1 MNLNHTVKV
10 VGSVILSAVMAG
22 SMMPIYATETTTDDN
37 PTEKQETVYAVL
49 NSDGSMSDT
58 IVSSWLHDED
68 GINNIKETL
77 NLKNVKNIKTDE
89 EPSKSGNTYT
99 WNADG
104 NDVYYQGNATQTLPV
119 TLKIKY
125 ELDGKEMSSSDMEG
139 KSGHLKLTITFTNNQ
154 SETKTINGKSIVIH
168 PSYLAG
174 GIINMNTGNYTNV
187 KCEQGKIVNDGSNE
201 ILAFANIPGLNET
214 LESAGLSEVSDKL
227 GISDTVSVE
236 ADVED
241 FDLGSIM
248 IGMTNEIDLEEEL
261 GSIDSVSEL
270 TSGMDELM
278 SAEEQLVD
286 GSKQL
291 YDGTTELKEEA
302 SPLTSSSGQV
312 RTLASG
318 VIQLNDGV
326 KKLQTGVSSYT
337 SGVSA
342 LDAGVAQLY
351 AIPTGAGQIKAGMTT
366 STKDETGED
375 QPSLVD
381 GTKALTAGL
390 GKMLDTLNST
400 DVTKTVSGMSTMLT
414 EAKTALQGKDGK
426 GGLVGTLAK
435 DKTTLETMQDQL
447 KNAKEQIS
455 GLTTLKEQ
463 LATLSQSIV
472 DKEDQNNNAVAKDNE
487 KIGEVNNQIN
497 TIKSSLISS
506 IDASITALTTAK
518 ENAESVDDQN
528 AIQTQIEA
536 LNTQK
541 TVVNNVSTIESLE
554 TLQTLTDE
562 FTKLNSALTTID
574 STVSSMD
581 TLVSDSLKAIG
592 DAESGLTKDV
602 NDSLATID
610 ALETKLSGATTTI
623 TSMQTLLGELK
634 AGVTE
639 LYNGAVKIQGGTET
653 VVESIGSLQT
663 QSQNGIDQ
671 VKAGT
676 SKLTSNNDTLNSGL
690 STVSDATGTLA
701 GQSDTF
707 TEMAD
712 GLDTLAEAFE
722 TLNSGAQELYE
733 GQTQFKSEGLDQLQ
747 EKVNLGVDELNTLE
761 SVLDEIKAMNK
772 KYSSYSGAPE
782 GATVTTRYVF
792 RTKEDE

>member
-286 GSKQL
+286 GSQQL
-291 YDGTTELKEEA
+291 ADGTSQMNDGIK
-302 SPLTSSSGQV
+302 
-312 RTLASG
+312 TLQSG
-318 VIQLNDGV
+318 V
-326 KKLQTGVSSYT
+326 TSYT
-337 SGVSA
+337 SGTSLLADGIKSLYKITDGVSQVQAGVSGKSTTTSSNLLDGATQLNEGLKQLKEQTDGISETQLDDLQKNLETAKNTLTDMQSTLTTDSAKLTGLQTSLEEATKTLDSLQKDTTLSNQITQLATDVAALNNQINGKDGKSGLNGTIAADNERIQSAVTNINNQIDTINSSITGSVSSAQTNIDDAYYKAISA
-342 LDAGVAQLY
+342 LQEAKSATSDTSEQAKIETEIQNLQNNKPTVATPTYLSHVSIDDLKTLTALDSSQIVKDAQDISNTLSTLGKSLSAMQTKLGTAKDTMSELDDDITKSLKQVDAMSQMISGIDTSMNYKEMMTKLKSAASQLY
-351 AIPTGAGQIKAGMTT
+351 AGSTQLLGGVQNLNAGITQLQTQSKSGI
-366 STKDETGED
+366 
-375 QPSLVD
+375 
-381 GTKALTAGL
+381 
-390 GKMLDTLNST
+390 DTLNS
-400 DVTKTVSGMSTMLT
+400 G
-414 EAKTALQGKDGK
+414 A
-426 GGLVGTLAK
+426 
-435 DKTTLETMQDQL
+435 
-447 KNAKEQIS
+447 N
-455 GLTTLKEQ
+455 
-463 LATLSQSIV
+463 
-472 DKEDQNNNAVAKDNE
+472 
-487 KIGEVNNQIN
+487 
-497 TIKSSLISS
+497 
-506 IDASITALTTAK
+506 
-518 ENAESVDDQN
+518 
-528 AIQTQIEA
+528 
-536 LNTQK
+536 
-541 TVVNNVSTIESLE
+541 
-554 TLQTLTDE
+554 
-562 FTKLNSALTTID
+562 
-574 STVSSMD
+574 
-581 TLVSDSLKAIG
+581 TLV
-592 DAESGLTKDV
+592 
-602 NDSLATID
+602 
-610 ALETKLSGATTTI
+610 
-623 TSMQTLLGELK
+623 
-634 AGVTE
+634 
-639 LYNGAVKIQGGTET
+639 
-653 VVESIGSLQT
+653 
-663 QSQNGIDQ
+663 
-671 VKAGT
+671 
-676 SKLTSNNDTLNSGL
+676 SNNDTLNSGFE
-690 STVSDATGTLA
+690 TLA
-701 GQSDTF
+701 TS
-707 TEMAD
+707 
-712 GLDTLAEAFE
+712 FE